1 MKRNNIFSSVTLFI
15 LLLPTLLFSQ
25 NGSRSFSLEDLM
37 KSRLFRPNGIN
48 EIRSMNDGLN
58 YTTLSED
65 GSYIVK
71 YAYKTGDSLSKIFD
85 INEFRSEEIKGIYDY
100 EFAEDESAIL
110 IQTSYEPIYRRS
122 FTAEYYIYSIKDK
135 TFKPLSINGKQQLAT
150 FSPDAKKVAFV
161 RENNLF
167 IVDLESGKETQI
179 TTDGKFN
186 EIINGAPDWVY
197 EEEFEFNKAFSWS
210 EDSKRLAY
218 VKFDERKVKMFNMTM
233 FKGAKPAIEENAIYP
248 SNSQFKYPKA
258 GEDNSIVSVLVYN
271 LESGNTLKVNTG
283 AETDQYIPR
292 IMFTKDPSLLAVLRL
307 NRLQNR
313 LEILGVNADN
323 GQSKVIYSE
332 ENRYYIDEA
341 NFDNIRF
348 ITDASF
354 VISSE
359 RNGWTHLYHVDIN
372 SGQMTQITK
381 GEFDVTS
388 YYGYDPVKKLHF
400 YQAAAVNPLQREIY
414 SVKYDGTGTKLLT
427 KEAGTNSGQFS
438 NTFSFFILTNSSVT
452 TPPVYSLCDGN
463 GKVINV
469 LEDNSELIDRLKDYK
484 FKTKEFFKLKT
495 SEGNELNAFAIYPPD
510 FNSNNKYPVVI
521 NQYSGPNSQTVLD
534 SWGFDFDDFLA
545 QKGFVVVSVDPR
557 GTGGRGEA
565 FRKETYLQLGKYETI
580 DMIESARHLANQ
592 PWVDANRIGIWGWS
606 YGGFIVTSCM
616 MKGEG
621 IFNTGVAVAPVTNWR
636 FYDNIY
642 TERFMRTPQE
652 NPNGYDDNS
661 PLYFADKLQGNLLL
675 IHGTADDN
683 VHVQNTLELSEQL
696 VQANKQFDLMVYTNR
711 NHSIYGGNTR
721 IHLFNKIYN
730 YFKVNMLEKESHKVL

>member
-1 MKRNNIFSSVTLFI
+1 
-15 LLLPTLLFSQ
+15 
-25 NGSRSFSLEDLM
+25 
-37 KSRLFRPNGIN
+37 
-48 EIRSMNDGLN
+48 MNDGLN

-359 RNGWTHLYHVDIN
+359 RNGWTHLYQVDIN
-372 SGQMTQITK
+372 SGEMTQITK

-495 SEGNELNAFAIYPPD
+495 SEGNELNAYAIYPPD

-580 DMIESARHLANQ
+580 DMIESARYLANQ

>member
-1 MKRNNIFSSVTLFI
+1 
-15 LLLPTLLFSQ
+15 
-25 NGSRSFSLEDLM
+25 
-37 KSRLFRPNGIN
+37 
-48 EIRSMNDGLN
+48 MNDGLN

-110 IQTSYEPIYRRS
+110 LQTSYEPIYRRS
-122 FTAEYYIYSIKDK
+122 FTADYYIYTIKDK

-359 RNGWTHLYHVDIN
+359 RNGWTHLYQVDIN
-372 SGQMTQITK
+372 SGEMTQITK

-414 SVKYDGTGTKLLT
+414 SVKYDGTGIKLLT

-495 SEGNELNAFAIYPPD
+495 SEGNELNAYAIYPPD

-580 DMIESARHLANQ
+580 DMIESARYLANQ

>member
-1 MKRNNIFSSVTLFI
+1 
-15 LLLPTLLFSQ
+15 
-25 NGSRSFSLEDLM
+25 
-37 KSRLFRPNGIN
+37 
-48 EIRSMNDGLN
+48 MNDGLN

-110 IQTSYEPIYRRS
+110 LQTSYEPIYRRS
-122 FTAEYYIYSIKDK
+122 FTADYYIYTIKDK

-292 IMFTKDPSLLAVLRL
+292 IMFTKNPSLLAVLRL

-359 RNGWTHLYHVDIN
+359 RNGWTHLYQVDIN

-414 SVKYDGTGTKLLT
+414 SVKYDGTGIKLLT

-495 SEGNELNAFAIYPPD
+495 SEGNELNAYAIYPPD

-580 DMIESARHLANQ
+580 DMIESARYLANQ

-721 IHLFNKIYN
+721 THLFNKIYN